1 MYLHLKSNLFNLIAL
16 IIGKTLQFFTSEFL

>member
-16 IIGKTLQFFTSEFL
+16 ITGKTLQFFTSEFL

>member
-16 IIGKTLQFFTSEFL
+16 IRGKTLQFFTSEFL